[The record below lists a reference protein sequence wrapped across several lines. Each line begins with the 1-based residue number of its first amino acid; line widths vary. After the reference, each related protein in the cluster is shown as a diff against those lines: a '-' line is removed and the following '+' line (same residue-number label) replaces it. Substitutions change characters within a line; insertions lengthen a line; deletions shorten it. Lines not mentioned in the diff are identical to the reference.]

1 MYYYGLD
8 MTYIVMVMPFVL
20 LAMLASARVNHI
32 FDKYSHQK
40 SSRRITGAE
49 AARRVLDANGLQHVR
64 IEHVPGSL
72 TDHYDPSEDVV
83 RLSDTVYGD
92 TSTAAIGVACHEVGH
107 AIQHSVGY
115 LPVKIRLAIIPATNI
130 GSKLSIPLIF
140 LGLVLASTSPQ
151 LLALAYIGVAL
162 FGLSAIFQLVTL
174 PCEFNASHR
183 ALVSLEQFGILT
195 DEELKG
201 SRKVLWA
208 AAMTYVAA
216 LAVTLMQLLR
226 FVLLV
231 ASRGERD

>member
-1 MYYYGLD
+1 MFYYGLD

-20 LAMLASARVNHI
+20 LAMLASARVNSI
-32 FDKYSHQK
+32 FEKYSHQK
-40 SSRRITGAE
+40 SQRRITGAE

-64 IEHVPGSL
+64 IEHIPGSL
-72 TDHYDPSEDVV
+72 TDHFDPTEDVV
-83 RLSDTVYGD
+83 RLSDSVYGD

-107 AIQHSVGY
+107 AIQHAVGY
-115 LPVKIRLAIIPATNI
+115 LPVKVRMAIIPATNI
-130 GSKLSIPLIF
+130 GSKLSIPLIII
-140 LGLVLASTSPQ
+140 GLLMASASPQ
-151 LLALAYIGVAL
+151 LLMLAYVGVAL
-162 FGLSAIFQLVTL
+162 FGLSALFQLVTL

-183 ALVSLEQFGILT
+183 ALQSLEQFGILT
-195 DEELKG
+195 DEELRG

-231 ASRGERD
+231 ASRDRD

>member
-1 MYYYGLD
+1 MFYYGLD

-20 LAMLASARVNHI
+20 LAMLASARVNSI
-32 FDKYSHQK
+32 FEKYSHQK
-40 SSRRITGAE
+40 SQRRITGAE

-64 IEHVPGSL
+64 IEHIPGSL
-72 TDHYDPSEDVV
+72 TDHFDPTEDVV
-83 RLSDTVYGD
+83 RLSDSVYGD

-107 AIQHSVGY
+107 AIQHAVGY
-115 LPVKIRLAIIPATNI
+115 LPVKVRMAIIPATNI
-130 GSKLSIPLIF
+130 GSKLSIPLII
-140 LGLVLASTSPQ
+140 LGLVLASASPQ
-151 LLALAYIGVAL
+151 LLMLAYVGVAL
-162 FGLSAIFQLVTL
+162 FGLSALFQLVTL

-183 ALVSLEQFGILT
+183 ALQSLEQFGILT
-195 DEELKG
+195 DEELRG

-231 ASRGERD
+231 ASRDRD

>member
-1 MYYYGLD
+1 MFYYGLD

-20 LAMLASARVNHI
+20 LAMLASARVNSI
-32 FDKYSHQK
+32 FEKYSHQK
-40 SSRRITGAE
+40 SQRRITGAE

-64 IEHVPGSL
+64 IEHIPGSL
-72 TDHYDPSEDVV
+72 TDHFDPTEDVV
-83 RLSDTVYGD
+83 RLSDSVYGD

-115 LPVKIRLAIIPATNI
+115 LPVRVRMAIIPATNI
-130 GSKLSIPLIF
+130 GSKLSIPLII
-140 LGLVLASTSPQ
+140 LGLLLASASPQ
-151 LLALAYIGVAL
+151 LLMLAYIGVAL
-162 FGLSAIFQLVTL
+162 FGLSALFQLVTL

-183 ALVSLEQFGILT
+183 ALQSLEQFGILT
-195 DEELKG
+195 DEELRG

-231 ASRGERD
+231 ASRDRD

>member
-1 MYYYGLD
+1 MFYYGLD

-20 LAMLASARVNHI
+20 LAMLASARVNSI
-32 FDKYSHQK
+32 FEKYSHQK
-40 SSRRITGAE
+40 SQRRITGAE

-64 IEHVPGSL
+64 IEHIPGSL
-72 TDHYDPSEDVV
+72 TDHFDPTEDVV
-83 RLSDTVYGD
+83 RLSDSVYGD

-115 LPVKIRLAIIPATNI
+115 LPVRVRMAIIPATNI
-130 GSKLSIPLIF
+130 GSKLSIPLIII
-140 LGLVLASTSPQ
+140 GLLMASASPQ
-151 LLALAYIGVAL
+151 LLMLAYVGVAL
-162 FGLSAIFQLVTL
+162 FGLSALFQLVTL

-183 ALVSLEQFGILT
+183 ALQSLEQFGILT
-195 DEELKG
+195 DEELRG

-231 ASRGERD
+231 ASRDRD